1 MRRNAGVWA
10 GVFLLVVAGVL
21 MQQSLRLDYAN
32 MLGPGPGFLPRW
44 LSGILMIVSLCYLW
58 DSVRNE
64 VIPLSELWPVGK
76 AQVDIGLMLLGLVV
90 FALIVESLG
99 FVVAASQLIFLMT
112 VRRFRWPLA
121 LLASIGISVALL
133 LAFQKLL
140 GVALPVNDWGW

>member
-32 MLGPGPGFLPRW
+32 MLGPWPGFLPRW